1 MQLFQ
6 DNDSGPL
13 AILAITLVSLGIV
26 GGIFLSPIKERVY
39 IDKDLNISTD
49 TIIQENSRWFYTS
62 DSSQKEII
70 LSVYR
75 EKTGKPYEEIYMQP
89 DDYIDLDLKYGTNI
103 IHLRTLGKYP
113 FVYKRYKIF
122 QCKEKKVSIS
132 HKLKHIL
139 MKK

>member
-6 DNDSGPL
+6 DNDLELLGVIAL
-13 AILAITLVSLGIV
+13 TLVSLGIV
-26 GGIFLSPIKERVY
+26 TSIFLSPIGDRVY

-62 DSSQKEII
+62 DSTQKDII

-75 EKTGKPYEEIYMQP
+75 DKTGRPYEELHMQP
-89 DDYIDLDLKYGTNI
+89 DDYVDLDLKYGTNI
-103 IHLRTLGKYP
+103 IHLKTLGKYP

-132 HKLKHIL
+132 YKLKHL
-139 MKK
+139 LNNK